1 MAISTRAA
9 RAAAAAVIAGL
20 ALATIVGPV
29 SAASPKPVVIV
40 STITFNDPG
49 PNTGD
54 FTVDGG
60 GGLMC
65 QHGSVVDTRYVFAG
79 YQSNRRIQILVDKDF
94 ICDDGSGTI
103 FVKIQVH
110 IDNGLERFSWIVQG
124 GTGPYSHLHG
134 SGQGSTVPWSDADA
148 NGNINTYSGF
158 LVG

>member
-94 ICDDGSGTI
+94 ICDDGRPPMHRHRSVQVMWSTSCWATSRSGP
-103 FVKIQVH
+103 
-110 IDNGLERFSWIVQG
+110 DLCAPP
-124 GTGPYSHLHG
+124 GPCAASHSCSSAGH
-134 SGQGSTVPWSDADA
+134 TFHP
-148 NGNINTYSGF
+148 
-158 LVG
+158 